1 MLEGTPHDRW
11 FFSALALTLLALVAA
26 GFAPSFYARG
36 WFMPAVPLP
45 PLVRV
50 HGIIGTAWVLLFALQ
65 ALLVARARVQWHRRA
80 GVLGAALT
88 VAFVATGALL
98 IAAFERTHGA
108 EPRGVLYAHL
118 FTNGAPLAAF
128 GLLAAAGIW
137 QRRVAVRHKRLMLL
151 AAVVLLPPA
160 IGRLFGQV
168 GLAHLNLPVYVGFA
182 FACAGFDWLTR
193 GRPHAISL
201 LGGTTLVAIDVAAT
215 AWLAAVGS

>member
-1 MLEGTPHDRW
+1 MPEATPHDRW
-11 FFSALALTLLALVAA
+11 FFSALAFTLVVLVVA
-26 GFAPSFYARG
+26 GFAPTFYARA
-36 WFMPAVPLP
+36 WFMPAAPLP
-45 PLVRV
+45 PLVQA
-50 HGIIGTAWVLLFALQ
+50 HGIIGTAWVVLFALQ
-65 ALLVARARVQWHRRA
+65 VALVARARVQWHRRA

-137 QRRVAVRHKRLMLL
+137 QRRVAVRHKRLMSL
-151 AAVVLLPPA
+151 AAVALLPPA
-160 IGRLFGQV
+160 IGRLFAPL

-201 LGGTTLVAIDVAAT
+201 LGGAALVAIDVAAT